1 MDSELEHS
9 LHCNVT
15 GGVRGEVPALRTR
28 NSKRALL
35 SERPYYFEIKSFLGY
50 TQSQS
55 DIKLQEDLRETLR
68 FKSRINLIKMFKL
81 KTWKMCSDDQGAL
94 CKCEPQVNLLF
105 ITVP

>member
-1 MDSELEHS
+1 MDSVLEHS
-9 LHCNVT
+9 LHCNVP
-15 GGVRGEVPALRTR
+15 GGVQGEVPALKTR

-35 SERPYYFEIKSFLGY
+35 SERPYYFDKSFLGY

-81 KTWKMCSDDQGAL
+81 KTQKMCSDDQGAL
-94 CKCEPQVNLLF
+94 CKCEARGNLLF